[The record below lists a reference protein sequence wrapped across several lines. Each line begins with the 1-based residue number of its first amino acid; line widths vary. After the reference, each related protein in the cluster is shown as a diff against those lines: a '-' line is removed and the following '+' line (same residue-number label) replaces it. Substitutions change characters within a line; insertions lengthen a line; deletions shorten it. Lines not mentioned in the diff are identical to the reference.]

1 MAEDLALEDPHL
13 DAAHAVSGVRR
24 RFGVIDI
31 RAQRVERHAALAI
44 PFGARDL
51 GAAETAAA
59 GDPDAL
65 GTEPQRRLHRA
76 LHRATEGD
84 ATLEL
89 IGDALRHE
97 LGVAPGLEDCD
108 QDRKNTRRNS

>member
-1 MAEDLALEDPHL
+1 M
-13 DAAHAVSGVRR
+13 
-24 RFGVIDI
+24 
-31 RAQRVERHAALAI
+31 
-44 PFGARDL
+44 PFGAREL

-84 ATLEL
+84 ATREL
-89 IGDALRHE
+89 IGDAVRHE
-97 LGVAPGLEDCD
+97 LGVDLGLAEFDNVKRHVRRGHLAEMAPPLLAVRALIELGTDTGREGVC
-108 QDRKNTRRNS
+108 T